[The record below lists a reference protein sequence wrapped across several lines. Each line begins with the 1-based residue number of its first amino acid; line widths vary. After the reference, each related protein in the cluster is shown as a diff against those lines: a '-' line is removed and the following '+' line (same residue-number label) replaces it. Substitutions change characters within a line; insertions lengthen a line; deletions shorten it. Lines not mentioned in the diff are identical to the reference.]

1 MDQHYAPELLTP
13 ADLDDML
20 IDQPEEGRF
29 EVGRRMFEDPA
40 VFELEMRHIYEST
53 WIYLCHESQVPN
65 PHDYFAGRI
74 GVNKVLVTRN
84 GEGEVKAFLNSC
96 THRGAQLTTTK
107 KGNQKNFMCPFHGW
121 VFNSDGV
128 CAVDGH
134 DDGAYSDSFD
144 QQDHNL
150 VAVAKLDIYKGFI
163 FASLSADVPPLT
175 EFLGGATVAIDLLA
189 DQSPDGMEILKGEV
203 RYRSKANWKTQLENI
218 DGYHFFPTHLS
229 YIGLIQ
235 KRMQEDD
242 PTVKTIDATEMASLP
257 GGAYEFENGH
267 CMSWG
272 FMPNGD
278 DRPLGFQRERIEQQF
293 GKEIGRWM
301 IDHVRNLIIYPSVL
315 FMDQSST
322 TIRMVHPVSATESLV
337 EIYCI
342 APRNEPPEARERRI
356 RQYEDFL
363 GPAGLAT
370 SDDQNLFES
379 CQRSVMS
386 SQIPMMHGYGRG
398 VTRIKPGVDKAG
410 KAIGLNTETNCGS
423 DHETFIHGSYRAWKE
438 MMAKGLAS

>member
-1 MDQHYAPELLTP
+1 MDQRYEPELLTP

-20 IDQPEEGRF
+20 VDQPEEGRF

-40 VFELEMRHIYEST
+40 VFDLEMRHIFEST
-53 WIYLCHESQVPN
+53 WIYVCHESQVPN

-74 GVNKVLVTRN
+74 GVNKVLITRN
-84 GEGEVKAFLNSC
+84 GDGQLKGFLNSC
-96 THRGAQLTTTK
+96 THRGLQLTTAK
-107 KGNQKNFMCPFHGW
+107 KGNKKNFMCPFHGW

-128 CAVDGH
+128 CAVDSH
-134 DDGAYSDSFD
+134 ADGAYSESFD

-150 VAVAKLDIYKGFI
+150 VSVAKLESYRGFV

-175 EFLGGATVAIDLLA
+175 EFLGGAAIALDLFA
-189 DQSPDGMEILKGEV
+189 DQSNEGLEVLKGEI
-203 RYRSKANWKTQLENI
+203 RYSSRANWKTQLENI
-218 DGYHFFPTHLS
+218 DGYHFFPTHMS

-235 KRMQEDD
+235 KRMEEDN
-242 PTVKTIDATEMASLP
+242 PTVQTIDATAMASMP

-267 CMSWG
+267 CMNWT

-278 DRPLGFQRERIEQQF
+278 ERPLGFQRERIEKQF
-293 GKEIGRWM
+293 GAEKSRWM
-301 IDHVRNLIIYPSVL
+301 IDHVRNAIIYPSVL

-322 TIRMVHPVSATESLV
+322 TIRLVHPVSATESLV
-337 EIYCI
+337 EIYCL
-342 APRNEPPEARERRI
+342 APKGEPAEARERRI

-370 SDDQNLFES
+370 TDDQSLFEA
-379 CQRSVMS
+379 CQRGVMS

-398 VTRIKPGVDKAG
+398 VERIKPGTDSPG
-410 KAIGLNTETNCGS
+410 KAVGIDAMTHS
-423 DHETFIHGSYRAWKE
+423 DINDEAMIHGSYRIWKQ
-438 MMAKGLAS
+438 MMTKGLAS